1 MSRLVQSSSRSHR
14 TTPFRREAWGHL
26 FGSLLR
32 DAREER
38 GRSVEQAAEAAGM
51 EVAEWEAVEA
61 GQVPASRELIH
72 RMAEGL
78 GVDRMGV
85 ASLVLFCHEAWD

>member
-1 MSRLVQSSSRSHR
+1 
-14 TTPFRREAWGHL
+14 
-26 FGSLLR
+26 
-32 DAREER
+32 
-38 GRSVEQAAEAAGM
+38 M

>member
-1 MSRLVQSSSRSHR
+1 MSRLVQSSFRSHR

-78 GVDRMGV
+78 EVDRMGV